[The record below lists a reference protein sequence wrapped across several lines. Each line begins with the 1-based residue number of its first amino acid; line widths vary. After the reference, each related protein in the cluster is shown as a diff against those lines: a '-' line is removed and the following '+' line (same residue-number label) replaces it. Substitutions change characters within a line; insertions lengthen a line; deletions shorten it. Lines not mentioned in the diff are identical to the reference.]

1 MEQSPIYGAFQIALD
16 ITLNLTPMT
25 AQPTSEVSLTLTAD
39 ETLVLFEFLQR
50 FSNTDALAIE
60 DQSEQRALWNLC
72 CVLEKNL
79 HQAFDVDYKTAIE
92 NARNRLR
99 DEQ

>member
-1 MEQSPIYGAFQIALD
+1 MTTQSA
-16 ITLNLTPMT
+16 
-25 AQPTSEVSLTLTAD
+25 SEISLKLTAD
-39 ETLVLFEFLQR
+39 EVLVLFEFLQR

-79 HQAFDVDYKTAIE
+79 HQAFDVDVDYKTLIE